1 MARSVFAL
9 CPYLGTYRI
18 ISRDLGACLLYAPIW
33 EPIGQYLGASNNYFP
48 TIYNS
53 HGHSLEVSSLK
64 IIILWRY
71 GIPATI
77 HYKERK
83 L

>member
-9 CPYLGTYRI
+9 CPYLGTYGL
-18 ISRDLGACLLYAPIW
+18 ISRGLLITNFPI
-33 EPIGQYLGASNNYFP
+33 
-48 TIYNS
+48 IYNS
-53 HGHSLEVSSLK
+53 HDRSLEVSSLK
-64 IIILWRY
+64 IIILWWY
-71 GIPATI
+71 GIPGTT